1 MNKRKIITLIY
12 ILLTIGVMVLIGV
25 MDKNIKDM
33 GRVFL
38 KLDPLWVGGGFLCM
52 IFYWIGDAV
61 ILRYLTSSMYEG
73 KHRLHSLKVSLV
85 GQYYSAVTP
94 FASGGQ
100 PVQVYYMMKDGI
112 PIGYGSSILTVKFL
126 VYQVVLSFYCAIAM
140 ALKFPSV
147 MANYPQIIWLSI
159 LGFIINAG
167 AILLIFLVMVN
178 KAFVL
183 KMALK
188 LIRAGHRLHLI
199 KDLDK
204 SWKSVSAH
212 LEDFHKSA
220 GFVRG
225 NLKEVIIACFMT
237 FLQLLF
243 YFSITYFIYRAFDLS
258 ERTILDTITMQ
269 AVLYLTVSFFPTPGA
284 SGASEGGF
292 YIFFSMFFPKELLF
306 VSMLIWR
313 AVSYYSNILVGGAI
327 ILLDS
332 LLSFYQK

>member
-1 MNKRKIITLIY
+1 MKKRKIITLIY
-12 ILLTIGVMVLIGV
+12 VLLTIAVMVLIGV
-25 MDKNIKDM
+25 MDKNIKDL
-33 GRVFL
+33 GRAFL
-38 KLDPLWVGGGFLCM
+38 ELDPLWVGGAFLCM
-52 IFYWIGDAV
+52 VLYWIADAAV
-61 ILRYLTSSMYEG
+61 LRYLAASMYEG
-73 KHRLHSLKVSLV
+73 KHRLHSLKVSLI
-85 GQYYSAVTP
+85 GHYYSAVTP

-100 PVQVYYMMKDGI
+100 PVQAYYMMKDGI
-112 PIGYGSSILTVKFL
+112 PVGYGSSILTVKFL
-126 VYQVVLSFYCAIAM
+126 VYQVILSFYCVIAM
-140 ALKFPSV
+140 ALKFPSL
-147 MANYPQIIWLSI
+147 MDNYPQILWLSV

-178 KAFVL
+178 KAFV
-183 KMALK
+183 MSVALK
-188 LIRAGHRLHLI
+188 LIRTGHRLHLI

-204 SWKSVSAH
+204 SWKSLSAH

-220 GFVRG
+220 GFVRE
-225 NLKEVIIACFMT
+225 NLKEVIIAGFMT

-243 YFSITYFIYRAFDLS
+243 YFSITYCIYRAFDLS
-258 ERTILDTITMQ
+258 ERTILDTISMQ

-292 YIFFSMFFPKELLF
+292 YIFFSMFFPKEFLF

-313 AVSYYSNILVGGAI
+313 AVSYYANILVGGAV

>member
-1 MNKRKIITLIY
+1 MKKRKLITLIY
-12 ILLTIGVMVLIGV
+12 ILLTIIVMVFIGV
-25 MDKNIKDM
+25 MDKNIKDL
-33 GRVFL
+33 GRAFL
-38 KLDPLWVGGGFLCM
+38 KLDPLWVGGAFLCM
-52 IFYWIGDAV
+52 ILYWIADAFV
-61 ILRYLTSSMYEG
+61 LCYLTASMYQA
-73 KHRLHSLKVSLV
+73 KHRLHSLKVSLI

-100 PVQVYYMMKDGI
+100 PVQAYYMMQDGI
-112 PIGYGSSILTVKFL
+112 PIGYASSILTVKFL
-126 VYQVVLSFYCAIAM
+126 VYQVILSFYCVIVM
-140 ALKFPSV
+140 ALKFSSLIT
-147 MANYPQIIWLSI
+147 NYPQIIWLSI

-183 KMALK
+183 KLAFK
-188 LIRAGHRLHLI
+188 LIRTGHRLRLI

-204 SWKSVSAH
+204 SWKALSGH

-220 GFVRG
+220 GFVRK
-225 NLKEVIIACFMT
+225 NLKEVAIAGFMT

-258 ERTILDTITMQ
+258 EKTVLDTISMQ
-269 AVLYLTVSFFPTPGA
+269 AVLYMTVSFFPTPGT

-313 AVSYYSNILVGGAI
+313 AVSYYSNILVGGAV

-332 LLSFYQK
+332 LLRFYQK